1 MGRVTIRLDGWGDF
15 LLRLPWQSVVLR
27 RVSVPYQAEISRSNP
42 SCFVFLIDQS
52 GSMGEVMDPTNAQAM
67 DKPVN
72 IDGQTYTHTAS
83 GPTKAQAVADAIN
96 RLLQNL
102 AIKCAKSEGVRDYY
116 SVAVIGY
123 GGDNTAGRVAPAFG
137 GMLAGKDIV
146 PISEIANTPARI
158 EERSKKVSDGAGGL
172 VEQKVKFPIWFEA
185 VSNGGT
191 PMCQAFAQAQSILH
205 NWIQQHPTSFPP
217 IVINITDGEST
228 DGDPTTAAESVK
240 SLATSDGAVLLF
252 NVHISS
258 KRLAPIE
265 FPDSDDV
272 LPDQYA
278 KLLFGVSSILPS
290 YMQQLARQEGIVA
303 SEMTRGFVFNA
314 KMEQV
319 IQFLDIGTRPS
330 NLR

>member
-1 MGRVTIRLDGWGDF
+1 M
-15 LLRLPWQSVVLR
+15 
-27 RVSVPYQAEISRSNP
+27 PYQAEVSRSNP

-52 GSMGEVMDPTNAQAM
+52 GSMTEVMDPTNM
-67 DKPVN
+67 RPMERPLN
-72 IDGQTYTHTAS
+72 IDGQTYTHEAT

-102 AIKCAKSEGVRDYY
+102 SIKCAKSEGVRDYY

-123 GGDNTAGRVAPAFG
+123 GGDNTASNVAPAFTG
-137 GMLAGKDIV
+137 PLIGREIV
-146 PISEIANTPARI
+146 PISEIANNPARI
-158 EERSKKVSDGAGGL
+158 EERSKKIADGAGGL
-172 VEQKVKFPIWFEA
+172 VEQRVKFPIWFDPVA
-185 VSNGGT
+185 SGGT
-191 PMCQAFAQAQSILH
+191 PMCQAFSKASSIL
-205 NWIQQHPTSFPP
+205 NKWIEQYPSSFPP
-217 IVINITDGEST
+217 IVINITDGESS
-228 DGDPTTAAESVK
+228 DGNPESGAEAIK

-258 KRLAPIE
+258 KRRPPIE
-265 FPDSDDV
+265 FPDSDV
-272 LPDQYA
+272 ALPDEHA
-278 KLLFGVSSILPS
+278 KLLFRISSVLPS
-290 YMQQLARQEGIVA
+290 HMMQLARQEGIRV